1 MKPWGIAA
9 LVRNSRAAGCYQ
21 DLNEQCHVAHRLSFL
36 A

>member
-9 LVRNSRAAGCYQ
+9 LVRNLARRGLLPETQ
-21 DLNEQCHVAHRLSFL
+21 EQCHVAHGLPFL